1 MKVPI
6 EIKPSDVEEITT
18 RQHPREIVEELAELK
33 GRDIVSLT
41 KDSTPNYFI
50 VASDTLV
57 AIGDKVLGKPK
68 DKADARA
75 MLNELSGKEHEVYTA
90 VYMACGGKERTFSKV
105 SEVKFTD
112 ISPEILDLYLE
123 GEEAMDK
130 AGAYGIQG
138 QGLLFVENLSGS
150 YSNVVGFPLSDF
162 IDEMKSFLSDLG
174 YDSSKWREVFQ

>member
-6 EIKPSDVEEITT
+6 EVIPSDVEEITT
-18 RQHPREIVEELAELK
+18 KEHPREIVEELAELK
-33 GRDIVSLT
+33 GRDIFNQVRASM
-41 KDSTPNYFI
+41 PNSFI

-68 DKADARA
+68 DKTEARQ
-75 MLNELSGKEHEVYTA
+75 MLMELSGKEHEVYTA
-90 VYMACGGKERTFSKV
+90 VYMAFGEHEYTFSKL
-105 SEVKFTD
+105 SKVKFTE

-123 GEEAMDK
+123 GDEAMDK

-138 QGLLFVENLSGS
+138 QGLLFVESLIGS

-162 IDEMKSFLSDLG
+162 IEEMKSFLNQIGFDG
-174 YDSSKWREVFQ
+174 KKWRQIFQ

>member
-6 EIKPSDVEEITT
+6 EVNPSGVEEITT
-18 RQHPREIVEELAELK
+18 KEHPREIVEELAELK
-33 GRDIVSLT
+33 GRDILSLT
-41 KDSTPNYFI
+41 KEKTSNYFI

-68 DKADARA
+68 DKDDARE
-75 MLNELSGKEHEVYTA
+75 MLTELSGKEHEVYTA
-90 VYMACGGKERTFSKV
+90 VYMACGDKEYTFSKL
-105 SEVKFTD
+105 SEVKFTE
-112 ISPEILDLYLE
+112 ISPEILELYLE

-138 QGLLFVENLSGS
+138 QGLLFVEALKGS

-162 IDEMKSFLSDLG
+162 VSEMKAFLTRLG
-174 YDSSKWREVFQ
+174 HDGEKWREIFQ

>member
-6 EIKPSDVEEITT
+6 EVIPSKVEEVTT
-18 RQHPREIVEELAELK
+18 QQHPKDIVEELAQLK
-33 GRDIVSLT
+33 GRDIRGLM
-41 KDSTPNYFI
+41 KDSTPNYF
-50 VASDTLV
+50 VVGSDTLV
-57 AIGDKVLGKPK
+57 AIGDKVLGKPI

-75 MLNELSGKEHEVYTA
+75 MLEELSGKEHEVYTA
-90 VYMACGGKERTFSKV
+90 VYMACDGKEYIFSKV

-138 QGLLFVENLSGS
+138 QGLLFVESLTGS

-162 IDEMKSFLSDLG
+162 IAEMKNFLGELG
-174 YDSSKWREVFQ
+174 HDSSNWRNIFL